1 MKKFIFSKFAGLQTY
16 SWQLYYQMNS
26 FTGIFWQYFKPP
38 PSCFPHLLT
47 LGPPPP
53 RIKFWKAPP
62 PPNGHLKSPQW
73 HVLNTCWKPCIYTHI
88 YTNKKYLYLRFQDFS
103 LKLTPPSPNLLAL
116 RDNCLNDPT
125 LSLSILGPELE
136 LLAVTC
142 FRGDL
147 LRGVLVFSLS

>member
-1 MKKFIFSKFAGLQTY
+1 MLP
-16 SWQLYYQMNS
+16 S
-26 FTGIFWQYFKPP
+26 FVDLSRHPPP
-38 PSCFPHLLT
+38 PSNFEK
-47 LGPPPP
+47 PPL
-53 RIKFWKAPP
+53 
-62 PPNGHLKSPQW
+62 PNGHLKSPQW

-88 YTNKKYLYLRFQDFS
+88 YTNKKNLYLPFQDFS